1 MSFFA
6 LRQGIGAGDISD
18 WRDQYKLQKLRANLA
33 LRVIWFLPQQFFKY
47 VLVERHWQYEFLNYQ
62 KTKGCSQ
69 SRELSHQQRVET
81 LHKT

>member
-1 MSFFA
+1 M
-6 LRQGIGAGDISD
+6 
-18 WRDQYKLQKLRANLA
+18 A
-33 LRVIWFLPQQFFKY
+33 LRVIRFLPQQFFKY